1 MDFHPCLYMYTG
13 LSSLAFL
20 TVCTTLD
27 DDVVKE
33 LKKSL
38 KYNERLERKESIVYR
53 VEEIFQL
60 VTEPSTYF
68 A

>member
-1 MDFHPCLYMYTG
+1 
-13 LSSLAFL
+13 
-20 TVCTTLD
+20 
-27 DDVVKE
+27 
-33 LKKSL
+33 L
-38 KYNERLERKESIVYR
+38 KYNERLERKESMVYR